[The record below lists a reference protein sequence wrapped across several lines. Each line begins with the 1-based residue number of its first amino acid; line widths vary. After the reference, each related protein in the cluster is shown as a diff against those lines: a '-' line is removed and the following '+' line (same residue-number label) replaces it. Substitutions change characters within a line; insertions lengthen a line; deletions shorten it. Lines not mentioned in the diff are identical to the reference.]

1 VTLHPSGAEDAL
13 ALAGLALFSWA
24 AAAIVFVVSTVGSI
38 VAGAQLRR
46 RTGSTVNLLL
56 SSLFLG
62 VSALWAVI
70 MIVLFFSTMK
80 TIHLEAVMFL
90 IGPGTLMTIFSLSW
104 FALALAA
111 RLRRLTSPPK
121 TV

>member
-1 VTLHPSGAEDAL
+1 MSHPSGAEDAIAYAWL
-13 ALAGLALFSWA
+13 AIFTWV

-46 RTGSTVNLLL
+46 RTGSTMNLLL

-62 VSALWAVI
+62 VSAIWAVI
-70 MIVLFFSTMK
+70 MIVLFLATMK
-80 TIHLEAVMFL
+80 TVKLDSLMFT
-90 IGPGTLMTIFSLSW
+90 IGPGTVMTIFSLSW

-111 RLRRLTSPPK
+111 RLRRTAA
-121 TV
+121 